1 MATQLETQQSKISL
15 YALTGGTSRGWEK
28 HNILQKTVSAYTA
41 VSYMSYNLTWSDDFR
56 FTQETY
62 RAFLLHFQNIKDVI
76 LLWRASRPLPLQ
88 TQPGHPRHLQ
98 LWREGWQ
105 WHTAWGEQ
113 VHHFTELAG
122 EGRERWWM
130 GKNGRERQKKHSER
144 HMDEDSGWKKQQ
156 YNNGQQGGCHSGDNR
171 TLMHLPCTHVIFGCK
186 AERVSW
192 SWRKLGHFV
201 LLLRSIVA
209 LFINTSALPL

>member
-1 MATQLETQQSKISL
+1 MATQLETQQSKINL

-144 HMDEDSGWKKQQ
+144 HTWMKTVDGRNS
-156 YNNGQQGGCHSGDNR
+156 NIITDNR
-171 TLMHLPCTHVIFGCK
+171 EGAIQEIIG
-186 AERVSW
+186 R
-192 SWRKLGHFV
+192 
-201 LLLRSIVA
+201 
-209 LFINTSALPL
+209 